1 MKVILLKDIEN
12 LGKKYEIK
20 EVASGYARNYLIPR
34 GLAKKVTSEVLE
46 WLKKIQEVEDEKS
59 KKELEKTGELASQI
73 DGLELEIGVKVGDK
87 DQLFEQ
93 ITAQKIS
100 KKLKELG
107 YDIKK
112 DQIGLEKIIEELGE
126 FPIKIKFNHNLE
138 AEIKVIVTEEK

>member
-1 MKVILLKDIEN
+1 MKIILLKDVEN

-20 EVASGYARNYLIPR
+20 EVASGYARNYLIPQH
-34 GLAKKVTSEVLE
+34 LAKKVTPEVLE
-46 WLKKIQEVEDEKS
+46 WLKKTQEVEDEKS
-59 KKELEKTGELASQI
+59 KEELEKTGKSASQI
-73 DGLELEIGVKVGDK
+73 DGLELEIGVKIGDK
-87 DQLFEQ
+87 DQLFEK

-100 KKLKELG
+100 KKLKEIG

-112 DQIGLEKIIEELGE
+112 DQIGLENPIEELGE